1 MLSLLAVLGIAKFI
15 ETENV
20 RVQQHLS
27 YNTEVED
34 TNMSIE
40 PSSFSSH
47 LPVVSIETE
56 GQTIPGRPKTGQKVS
71 QVKNTFIRAEMKIIE
86 NQGELNTLK
95 DTPQIESDIQIRV
108 MGNSSR
114 RFDKAGY
121 LFKFIDE
128 DGMDQGYEFMGME
141 KDSTW
146 VLHGPF
152 LDKTLMRNYMW
163 YNLSGQIM
171 EWAPDVR
178 FCEVF
183 LNGGYQG
190 VYVMEEQIESATINW
205 TDFLRAYTINPYEE
219 RNFNYVREKTT

>member
-1 MLSLLAVLGIAKFI
+1 
-15 ETENV
+15 
-20 RVQQHLS
+20 
-27 YNTEVED
+27 
-34 TNMSIE
+34 
-40 PSSFSSH
+40 
-47 LPVVSIETE
+47 
-56 GQTIPGRPKTGQKVS
+56 
-71 QVKNTFIRAEMKIIE
+71 
-86 NQGELNTLK
+86 
-95 DTPQIESDIQIRV
+95 
-108 MGNSSR
+108 
-114 RFDKAGY
+114 
-121 LFKFIDE
+121 
-128 DGMDQGYEFMGME
+128 
-141 KDSTW
+141 